1 MPRIPFPDTGDDV
14 GGAAPRPRCDRRA
27 CAAAIMP
34 APYRPALHAPEL
46 ADKWQQLGELLR
58 YRTSLPTRLSE
69 LAVLVVARH
78 HDCQYVWQ
86 AHAPVALKAGV
97 APDIVEAIRTGHRP
111 AAAQPD
117 ETAVY
122 DYASELLRSKFVSDA
137 AYAAAY
143 PASGGQ
149 RRRRTHVSARL
160 LRHGGDVA
168 ERSRPIGAAR
178 NRRTV
183 AATFLREF
191 IVDFGYGRSPG
202 ARPGIGRAAR

>member
-1 MPRIPFPDTGDDV
+1 MSAEQRRVHDAIV
-14 GGAAPRPRCDRRA
+14 GLRGGYL
-27 CAAAIMP
+27 P

-97 APDIVEAIRTGHRP
+97 APDIVEAIRTGRRP
-111 AAAQPD
+111 AAAQAD

-137 AYAAAY
+137 AYAAAIQRLEVKGVVELTCLLGY
-143 PASGGQ
+143 YVMVAMSLNAHGQ
-149 RRRRTHVSARL
+149 SAPPGTEGPLPPVS
-160 LRHGGDVA
+160 
-168 ERSRPIGAAR
+168 
-178 NRRTV
+178 
-183 AATFLREF
+183 
-191 IVDFGYGRSPG
+191 
-202 ARPGIGRAAR
+202 

>member
-1 MPRIPFPDTGDDV
+1 MSAEQRRVHDAIV
-14 GGAAPRPRCDRRA
+14 GLRGGY
-27 CAAAIMP
+27 MP

-97 APDIVEAIRTGHRP
+97 AADIVEAIRVGSRP
-111 AAAQPD
+111 AAMQTD

-122 DYASELLRSKFVSDA
+122 DYASELLQSKFVGDA
-137 AYAAAY
+137 AYAAALKCLEIKGVVELTCLLGY
-143 PASGGQ
+143 YVMVAMSLNAHGQ
-149 RRRRTHVSARL
+149 SA
-160 LRHGGDVA
+160 
-168 ERSRPIGAAR
+168 P
-178 NRRTV
+178 
-183 AATFLREF
+183 
-191 IVDFGYGRSPG
+191 PG
-202 ARPGIGRAAR
+202 TEGPLPPLS

>member
-1 MPRIPFPDTGDDV
+1 MPRIPFPELETMSAEQRRVHDAIV
-14 GGAAPRPRCDRRA
+14 GLRGGYL
-27 CAAAIMP
+27 P

-97 APDIVEAIRTGHRP
+97 APDIVEAIRTGRRP

-137 AYAAAY
+137 AYAAAIQHLEVKGVVELTCLLGY
-143 PASGGQ
+143 YVMVAMSLNAHGQ
-149 RRRRTHVSARL
+149 SAPPGTEGPLPPVS
-160 LRHGGDVA
+160 
-168 ERSRPIGAAR
+168 
-178 NRRTV
+178 
-183 AATFLREF
+183 
-191 IVDFGYGRSPG
+191 
-202 ARPGIGRAAR
+202 